1 MKITMLIGLIAVIL
15 TGCTAPVKQPL
26 PQPSQN
32 SFSSVTLTRNIQSV
46 SPDIYQQTPE
56 VVRYGRYVLVSTDP
70 TAAQRDP
77 LSQLMDIHLPA
88 SQNPSVA
95 DAMGYALR
103 QSGYTL
109 CAPDKKND
117 ILYRQPLPSVH
128 AQLGPIRLRTALQ
141 VMAGPAWQLE
151 VDEVQRVICH
161 HLRQGYQLPA
171 PAKQQQHGGGR

>member
-1 MKITMLIGLIAVIL
+1 MKITVLIGLITVTLA
-15 TGCTAPVKQPL
+15 GCTIPVKQPQ
-26 PQPSQN
+26 PQLSQN
-32 SFSSVTLTRNIQSV
+32 SFSSVTLTQNVQSV

-77 LSQLMDIHLPA
+77 LSQLMDIQLPA
-88 SQNPSVA
+88 SQSPTVA
-95 DAMGYALR
+95 DAMRYALR
-103 QSGYTL
+103 QSGYAL
-109 CAPDKKND
+109 CTPDKRND

-141 VMAGPAWQLE
+141 VMAGPAWKLE
-151 VDEVQRVICH
+151 VDEVQRVVCH

-171 PAKQQQHGGGR
+171 PAKQPQSGGR